1 MSAPVDSLKARLLD
15 ATEPLA
21 ELMAP
26 AITLATM
33 VRHRRMAAWIRRE
46 YEGYAPET
54 NLPGYRYDVR
64 GQIVARSPQ
73 YGWIP
78 APVDRHQ
85 LAQFGR
91 LNLYEGVAA
100 LERTCMNGRRGNS
113 HRVALPPAELQN
125 LQQKLN
131 LSAELAINL
140 SRDRYCDI
148 IRTIRGTLYLWTLE
162 MADAGLTGNLNSS
175 TTEELERAARLD
187 QPDHFW
193 REAMVSLQKLP
204 IPAVREA
211 GFLERMFGRVG

>member
-1 MSAPVDSLKARLLD
+1 MSAPVDNLQARLLD
-15 ATEPLA
+15 ASETLA

-33 VRHRRMAAWIRRE
+33 LHHRRMAAWMRRE
-46 YEGYAPET
+46 HEGYAPEA

-64 GQIVARSPQ
+64 GQIMARSPQ

-78 APVDRHQ
+78 APVDRYQ

-91 LNLYEGVAA
+91 LNLYDGVAV
-100 LERTCMNGRRGNS
+100 LERACMNGRKGNS
-113 HRVALPPAELQN
+113 QRVTLPPAELQN

-140 SRDRYCDI
+140 SRDHYCDI
-148 IRTIRGTLYLWTLE
+148 IRTIRGALYLWTL
-162 MADAGLTGNLNSS
+162 ALVDAGLTGDHNGL
-175 TTEELERAARLD
+175 TAEEQERAARLD

-211 GFLERMFGRVG
+211 RFLERMFGRVG